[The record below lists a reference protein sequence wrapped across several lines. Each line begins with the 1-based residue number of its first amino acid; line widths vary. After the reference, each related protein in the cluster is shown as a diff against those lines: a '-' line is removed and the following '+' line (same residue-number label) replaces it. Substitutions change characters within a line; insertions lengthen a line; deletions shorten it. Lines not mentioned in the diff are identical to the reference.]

1 MKISICYRLF
11 IFSIFLFIN
20 GCNYETTRTALV
32 LPKSEHVSTWEKIL
46 NESQEVKLITM
57 NTGQVRVPISGMLN
71 MDDPKTYNLKDEEI
85 NVEVFSHLIQHPT
98 QGNFLIDAGLNSSF
112 QQGDQGDLKGWIA
125 SYFVKDS
132 FQEPGQNIGAQIT
145 KLGVKLDG
153 VFFTHLHSDHTP
165 GLTELP
171 KGLDLYVGQEEYKID
186 FPLLAYN
193 EHFEGIKKLIELD
206 FTNAPTIEP
215 LGKVINIFGDGSFWA
230 IATPGH
236 SNGHVSYLVN
246 SSEGWKL
253 LAGDA
258 SHTRWGLENNVEPGW
273 VDDREQAKKSLQ
285 KLIKFNRL
293 YPQVTILPGHQ
304 Y

>member
-1 MKISICYRLF
+1 MKTTICYSFF
-11 IFSIFLFIN
+11 IFSIFLLIN
-20 GCNYETTRTALV
+20 GCIYETSRIALV
-32 LPKSEHVSTWEKIL
+32 PPKSEQVSNWEKIL
-46 NESQEVKLITM
+46 NGSQKVKLITI

-71 MDDPKTYNLKDEEI
+71 MDDPKTNVLKDEEI

-112 QQGDQGDLKGWIA
+112 QQGNQGDLKGWIA
-125 SYFVKDS
+125 SNFVKDS
-132 FQEPGQNIGAQIT
+132 FQKPAQNIAAQINS
-145 KLGVKLDG
+145 LGVKLKG
-153 VFFTHLHSDHTP
+153 IFFTHLHSDHTP

-171 KGLDLYVGQEEYKID
+171 KGLDFYVGQKEYKTD
-186 FPLLAYN
+186 FPLLTYN
-193 EHFEGIKKLIELD
+193 EHFEGVKKLIELD

-215 LGKVINIFGDGSFWA
+215 LGNVINIFGDGSVWA

-236 SNGHVSYLVN
+236 SAGHVSYLVN
-246 SSEGWKL
+246 SSDGWKL
-253 LAGDA
+253 LAGDV

-273 VDDREQAKKSLQ
+273 VDDRDQAKISLQ

-293 YPQVTILPGHQ
+293 YPQITIFPGHQ